1 MKRRKTRQV
10 SIGSVKIGK
19 DAPISIQSMAKTATK
34 DVKATACEIKSLKNA
49 GCEIV
54 RLAVKNDQDVSAL
67 GRIKKI
73 TKIPIVADI
82 HFDHRLAL
90 SSINQGV
97 DAIRLNPGNIY
108 KRQQVKEIINRAK
121 KARIPIR
128 IGANSGSLRIK
139 RKGSSESDLMVKSV
153 MDYIKYFEEER
164 FYDIIISLKSS
175 DVLSTISA
183 YRKMAVLCD
192 YPFHLGV
199 TATGVKEDGIIKS
212 AIGIG
217 SLLSEGIGDTIR
229 VSLTADP
236 VMEVDMA
243 KSILQSLGLRKF
255 GPDVI
260 SCPTC
265 GRCQVDIEK
274 IVGNIKEILQHK
286 RVKPVTIAVMGCEV
300 NGPGEAKHADVGIA
314 AGRGCGILFKK
325 GKVIKKIKEKD
336 FGKEILTSLRGA
348 TKRRRSQWPRR

>member
-1 MKRRKTRQV
+1 VTVKRRKTRQV
-10 SIGSVKIGK
+10 NIGSVKIGRG
-19 DAPISIQSMAKTATK
+19 APISMQSMAKTATK
-34 DVKATACEIKSLKNA
+34 DVEATAYEIKNLKKA

-54 RLAVKNDQDVSAL
+54 RLAVKNDQDVAAL
-67 GRIKKI
+67 AKIKKI
-73 TKIPIVADI
+73 ARMPIVADI

-90 SSINQGV
+90 SSMSQGV

-108 KRQQVKEIINRAK
+108 KRPQVKEIIKKAK

-139 RKGSSESDLMVKSV
+139 RKDSSESDLMVKSV
-153 MDYIKYFEEER
+153 LDYIKHFEEEK

-175 DVLSTISA
+175 NVLSTILA
-183 YRKMAVLCD
+183 YRKMAAFCS

-199 TATGVKEDGIIKS
+199 TATGVREDGMIKS

-229 VSLTADP
+229 ASLTADP
-236 VMEVDMA
+236 VLEVELA

-260 SCPTC
+260 SCPMC
-265 GRCQVDIEK
+265 GRCQVDIER
-274 IVGNIKEILQHK
+274 IVRELKEKLRTVDRGPWTKHPI
-286 RVKPVTIAVMGCEV
+286 TIAVMGCEV
-300 NGPGEAKHADVGIA
+300 NGPGEAREAHVGVA
-314 AGRGCGILFKK
+314 AGKGSGVLFKK
-325 GKVIKKIKEKD
+325 GKIIKRIKERD
-336 FGKEILTSLRGA
+336 FAKEILDSI
-348 TKRRRSQWPRR
+348 